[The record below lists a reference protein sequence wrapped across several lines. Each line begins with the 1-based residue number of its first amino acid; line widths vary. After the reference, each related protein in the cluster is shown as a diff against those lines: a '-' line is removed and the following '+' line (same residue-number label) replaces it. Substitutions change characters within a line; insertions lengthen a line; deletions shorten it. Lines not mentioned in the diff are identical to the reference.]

1 MQMKS
6 LASSSPRSS
15 SCAALILV
23 GMLALFTGA
32 NQAAAAPPTTTTWS
46 GLGGSG
52 NWSDAS
58 NWSTLP
64 TTSNNWGLVFGGT
77 TQTTGTNNIGTI
89 NTIAMSF
96 TNNGS
101 AGQTSTFTLSGSTL
115 ALSSA
120 AITTT
125 ATSGGALASSGDVI
139 ANALSLTAANTVTL
153 GAGHNL
159 SLTTGG
165 IIGSGS
171 ITYGVSGGSATVY
184 LSGINN
190 YSGGTTITGGQVR
203 TAADG
208 AADGF
213 SSSAFGTGSVIVSG
227 SGSVVLRNATTLANN
242 FTIGGNGL
250 SGSGTQGAIR
260 GSFSTSNR
268 TATISGSVAL
278 SADATITTAASTGV
292 TEVSLAINGPID
304 LGSRVLTLSPDL
316 AVTNTTSTNIVLNG
330 GIGGSGSVV
339 VVGQSQSRVLLG
351 GASNYTGG
359 TTLQSGTLA
368 VGNGSALGT
377 GSLGVNGGVLDLNG
391 QSLSVGVLNGMNGGV
406 ITSSVA
412 GPAAIGV
419 NQSSS
424 GEFAG
429 SIQDGAG
436 VVSLA
441 KSGTSILYISGNN
454 TYSGTTTVTAG
465 QIRTAVNG
473 AADGSNNDAFG
484 TSSVIVS
491 GSGSVALRNATTL
504 ANNFTIGG
512 SGLYGSGTEGA
523 IRGSF
528 STSNRTASIS
538 GTVALS
544 ADATITTAAVTS
556 VTGAKLLLSGPIN
569 LGAHT
574 LTFAP
579 AMAGSSTTS
588 NVSIVVTGTMSGT
601 GGMVV
606 NGASAVYL
614 NGRNDSTGATTVQ
627 AGVLGGNGVI
637 AGIVTVESGAWLT
650 PGSAENTTGSLAVG
664 GLQLNSGAT
673 AAMDISGTAVGLY
686 DQVVAVN
693 AVNFGGA
700 LAIDF
705 TQNGF
710 ANFDSWQLFSG
721 ASFTGG
727 FASVTASGSYGDLT
741 FINVGSGEWKATD
754 GLLGAGQSLSFYED
768 NSHAIGSRYAAGQL
782 VLVPEPSTIAL
793 AGVGL
798 LIAGWRNWRQR
809 RAARGLSMAGSAAI

>member
-1 MQMKS
+1 M
-6 LASSSPRSS
+6 
-15 SCAALILV
+15 
-23 GMLALFTGA
+23 
-32 NQAAAAPPTTTTWS
+32 
-46 GLGGSG
+46 
-52 NWSDAS
+52 
-58 NWSTLP
+58 
-64 TTSNNWGLVFGGT
+64 
-77 TQTTGTNNIGTI
+77 
-89 NTIAMSF
+89 
-96 TNNGS
+96 
-101 AGQTSTFTLSGSTL
+101 
-115 ALSSA
+115 
-120 AITTT
+120 
-125 ATSGGALASSGDVI
+125 
-139 ANALSLTAANTVTL
+139 
-153 GAGHNL
+153 
-159 SLTTGG
+159 
-165 IIGSGS
+165 
-171 ITYGVSGGSATVY
+171 
-184 LSGINN
+184 
-190 YSGGTTITGGQVR
+190 
-203 TAADG
+203 
-208 AADGF
+208 
-213 SSSAFGTGSVIVSG
+213 
-227 SGSVVLRNATTLANN
+227 
-242 FTIGGNGL
+242 
-250 SGSGTQGAIR
+250 
-260 GSFSTSNR
+260 
-268 TATISGSVAL
+268 
-278 SADATITTAASTGV
+278 
-292 TEVSLAINGPID
+292 
-304 LGSRVLTLSPDL
+304 
-316 AVTNTTSTNIVLNG
+316 
-330 GIGGSGSVV
+330 
-339 VVGQSQSRVLLG
+339 
-351 GASNYTGG
+351 
-359 TTLQSGTLA
+359 
-368 VGNGSALGT
+368 
-377 GSLGVNGGVLDLNG
+377 
-391 QSLSVGVLNGMNGGV
+391 
-406 ITSSVA
+406 
-412 GPAAIGV
+412 
-419 NQSSS
+419 
-424 GEFAG
+424 
-429 SIQDGAG
+429 
-436 VVSLA
+436 
-441 KSGTSILYISGNN
+441 
-454 TYSGTTTVTAG
+454 TAG

-544 ADATITTAAVTS
+544 ADATITTAANS
-556 VTGAKLLLSGPIN
+556 GVTGSKLLLSGPIN